1 MPQRRS
7 LLVVAAFVL
16 VALVAAYLVLLPP
29 AFVWG
34 WFADPRPSAVAGR
47 DVPPIAR
54 SPLVR
59 IAITGDTG
67 TGDAAELAT
76 VSRMVA
82 ESGAEPYD
90 ALVLLGDLI
99 YEDGDAQLVDGRVL
113 GPFDPVLD
121 RGAVLIPALGNHDYD
136 SGEQQQILQEL
147 GRSSSWYVQRVGP
160 VRFIVLDSNQVNSAQ
175 QTRWLQAMLAKPVQ
189 RGTWTVVAM
198 HEPPYSAGYHGSNLA
213 ERQAWSPLFVKAD
226 VALVLA
232 GHDHN
237 YERTVEQGGV
247 TYVVS
252 GAGAKLRPV
261 SHEDFT
267 AVSAS
272 TLHYVDLLVYGQ
284 RLVGRAIDQSGKLVD
299 AFTINR

>member
-1 MPQRRS
+1 M
-7 LLVVAAFVL
+7 L
-16 VALVAAYLVLLPP
+16 LVAALALIAAAVTAYVALLPP

-34 WFADPRPSAVAGR
+34 WFADPRPSPVAGR
-47 DVPPIAR
+47 DVPPITT
-54 SPLVR
+54 PPVVR
-59 IAITGDTG
+59 IAIAGDTG
-67 TGDAAELAT
+67 TGDAAQEGT
-76 VSRMVA
+76 VRRMVA

-99 YEDGDAQLVDGRVL
+99 YEDGDAQLFDSRVL

-121 RGAVLIPALGNHDYD
+121 RGAVLIAALGNHDYE
-136 SGEQQQILQEL
+136 SGEQQQILREL
-147 GRSSSWYVQRVGP
+147 GRSHSWYVQRVGP
-160 VRFIVLDSNQVNSAQ
+160 VRFVVLDSTRADSAQ
-175 QTRWLQAMLAKPVQ
+175 QTRWLRRALAKPVEP
-189 RGTWTVVAM
+189 RTWTVVAM

-213 ERQAWSPLFVKAD
+213 ERQVWSPLFAEAD

-237 YERTVEQGGV
+237 YERTVPRDGV
-247 TYVVS
+247 TYLVS

-261 SHEDFT
+261 SSKDFT

-272 TLHYVDLLVYGQ
+272 TLHYVDLLVYDQ

-299 AFTINR
+299 AFTISR